1 MKTFP
6 RFLSPLRQNLLLCS
20 FSALLLAACSSAP
33 ERSSSG
39 QTTADGYPDPNAG
52 RYSQSKDSIPLRLP
66 TQEEMIDPEP
76 VVEPLSRG
84 GNKAYNI
91 YGVDYYPK
99 TTITEHSE
107 TGTASW
113 YGSKFHGH
121 LTSNGE
127 TYDVFSMTA
136 AHKTLPLP
144 SYVRV
149 TNLDNYR
156 SAIVRVNDRGP
167 FHNGRVID
175 LSYSAAYKLGIFQTG
190 TGRVKVELVASP
202 AMENQ
207 NSFATPIAQEP
218 MIPYE
223 PVTPVDRGAAES
235 TVNRPVQFEETTR
248 AATSPVST
256 GNTISSRS
264 VSSTPAAGQ
273 NGCFI
278 QLIASSD
285 PAKVQRL
292 GNELQQ
298 QWSVPTTIENANG
311 IYKLLA
317 GPLQGSAQAAD
328 WLDKLRAGAYPD
340 AYVTNKKLCG

>member
-1 MKTFP
+1 MKTSP
-6 RFLSPLRQNLLLCS
+6 RALSPLRQNLLLCS
-20 FSALLLAACSSAP
+20 FLSVLLTACSSAP

-39 QTTADGYPDPNAG
+39 QTTAGGYPDPNAG

-66 TQEEMIDPEP
+66 TAEEMVDPEP
-76 VVEPLSRG
+76 TVEPLSRG

-202 AMENQ
+202 GMENQ
-207 NSFATPIAQEP
+207 SSFATPIAQEP
-218 MIPYE
+218 TIPYE
-223 PVTPVDRGAAES
+223 PVTAVDRSASEN

-248 AATSPVST
+248 ATTSAVSNN
-256 GNTISSRS
+256 NTVTSSQ
-264 VSSTPAAGQ
+264 AAGQ

>member
-1 MKTFP
+1 MKIFP
-6 RFLSPLRQNLLLCS
+6 LSLRPVRQNLLLCS
-20 FSALLLAACSSAP
+20 CFSLLLTACSSAP

-39 QTTADGYPDPNAG
+39 QTTAGGYPDPNAG

-66 TQEEMIDPEP
+66 TAEEMIDPEP

-99 TTITEHSE
+99 TTVTEHSE

-223 PVTPVDRGAAES
+223 PVTPVERDTS
-235 TVNRPVQFEETTR
+235 QNSVNKPVQFEETT
-248 AATSPVST
+248 PVART
-256 GNTISSRS
+256 NA
-264 VSSTPAAGQ
+264 VSSTQTSGQ

-317 GPLQGSAQAAD
+317 GPLQGAAETAD
-328 WLDKLRAGAYPD
+328 WLDKLRSGAYPD
-340 AYVTNKKLCG
+340 AYITNKKLCG

>member
-1 MKTFP
+1 MKISS
-6 RFLSPLRQNLLLCS
+6 RALRPLRQNLLLCS
-20 FSALLLAACSSAP
+20 FSVVVLAACSSAP
-33 ERSSSG
+33 DSSSSG
-39 QTTADGYPDPNAG
+39 TTAAGYPDPNAG
-52 RYSQSKDSIPLRLP
+52 RYSQSKDSIPLRFP
-66 TQEEMIDPEP
+66 TPEEMMDPEP

-84 GNKAYNI
+84 GNKPYNI

-99 TTITEHSE
+99 TTVTEHSE

-167 FHNGRVID
+167 FHDGRVID

-190 TGRVKVELVASP
+190 TGRVKVELIASP

-207 NSFATPIAQEP
+207 SSFATPIAEEP
-218 MIPYE
+218 TIPYE
-223 PVTPVDRGAAES
+223 PVTPAQQSSDQS
-235 TVNRPVQFEETTR
+235 LHQPVQFNETNRLASNNSSGVATNPVAR
-248 AATSPVST
+248 ATQT
-256 GNTISSRS
+256 
-264 VSSTPAAGQ
+264 AGQ

-317 GPLQGSAQAAD
+317 GPLQGAAVAAD
-328 WLDKLRAGAYPD
+328 WLDKLRSGNYPD

>member
-20 FSALLLAACSSAP
+20 LSALLLAACSSAP

-39 QTTADGYPDPNAG
+39 QTTAGGYPDPNAG

-66 TQEEMIDPEP
+66 TAEEMIDPEP

-113 YGSKFHGH
+113 YGNKFHGH

-167 FHNGRVID
+167 FHDGRVID

-207 NSFATPIAQEP
+207 SSFATPIAQEP
-218 MIPYE
+218 TIPYE
-223 PVTPVDRGAAES
+223 PVTPVDRSASEN
-235 TVNRPVQFEETTR
+235 TVNRPVQFAETTR
-248 AATSPVST
+248 ATASAVS
-256 GNTISSRS
+256 NNNS
-264 VSSTPAAGQ
+264 VSSSQGAGQ

-317 GPLQGSAQAAD
+317 GPLQGAAQAAD

>member
-1 MKTFP
+1 MNMSS
-6 RFLSPLRQNLLLCS
+6 RALRPLRQNLLLCS
-20 FSALLLAACSSAP
+20 FSVVVLAACSSAP
-33 ERSSSG
+33 DSSSSG
-39 QTTADGYPDPNAG
+39 TTAAGYPDPNAG
-52 RYSQSKDSIPLRLP
+52 RYSQSKDSIPLRFP
-66 TQEEMIDPEP
+66 TPEEMIDPEP

-84 GNKAYNI
+84 GNKPYNI
-91 YGVDYYPK
+91 YGVDYFPK

-167 FHNGRVID
+167 FHDGRVID

-190 TGRVKVELVASP
+190 TGRVKVELIASP

-207 NSFATPIAQEP
+207 SSFATPIAQEP
-218 MIPYE
+218 TIPYE
-223 PVTPVDRGAAES
+223 PVTPVQRPS
-235 TVNRPVQFEETTR
+235 SQNTVSQPVQFQETDRLATNNNRSSNTTTR
-248 AATSPVST
+248 PV
-256 GNTISSRS
+256 
-264 VSSTPAAGQ
+264 VSASQPAGQ

-317 GPLQGSAQAAD
+317 GPLQGAAVAAD
-328 WLDKLRAGAYPD
+328 WLDKLRSGNYPD